1 MGQAKRRG
9 SFEQRKKQAIERDK
23 KLREEYDRKLQA
35 EWEALTPE
43 ERQEIAERKS
53 RQQEFMNSYM
63 GFFLGAIGRG
73 VDRDFFSPPKLKNR
87 Y

>member
-9 SFEQRKKQAIERDK
+9 SFEVRKQQAIERDRR
-23 KLREEYDRKLQA
+23 LREEYERKLQA
-35 EWEALTPE
+35 EWETLTPE

-53 RQQEFMNSYM
+53 RQQEFMNTFH
-63 GFFLGAIGRG
+63 GLFLGALGYG
-73 VDRDFFSPPKLKNR
+73 LSRDFFSPPKLKKR